1 MFSDDFAEVGRGTY
15 LAYFPPYPGKREFW
29 GVGMQGWI
37 DGGNVAPL
45 KPRPL
50 SVTQLSFGRVS
61 VNGDELSLSI
71 KQRSKFSEKLS
82 DADN

>member
-1 MFSDDFAEVGRGTY
+1 
-15 LAYFPPYPGKREFW
+15 
-29 GVGMQGWI
+29 MQGWI